1 MLGREKVTAGNLF
14 RSHDSVVLE
23 CLDQLLMS
31 STNRALLGQDAKNL
45 PISDEEV
52 VRRVRAGETALF
64 EVVMRRYNQRLYR
77 VARAILR
84 DDAEAEDV
92 TQQAYVNAYRHLDQ
106 FAGRAMF
113 STWLTKIAVHEAL
126 VRARRRGR
134 FDDKEAVH
142 DRDGETMGAVTSPGP
157 DPERQAFAG
166 ELRTL
171 IESAIEALP
180 EHYRAVFVMREVEG
194 MSTAESAECLDIT
207 EETAKTRLHRA
218 RMLLRDALY
227 ERAGIESGA
236 AFPFE
241 APRCDRVVAA
251 VFERIEAINRSG
263 LSNPD

>member
-1 MLGREKVTAGNLF
+1 
-14 RSHDSVVLE
+14 
-23 CLDQLLMS
+23 
-31 STNRALLGQDAKNL
+31 
-45 PISDEEV
+45 
-52 VRRVRAGETALF
+52 
-64 EVVMRRYNQRLYR
+64 MRRYNQRLYR

-106 FAGRAMF
+106 FAGRATF

-126 VRARRRGR
+126 ARARRRER
-134 FDDKEAVH
+134 FDEREAVH
-142 DRDGETMGAVTSPGP
+142 DGDTMGALKSPGA

-166 ELRTL
+166 ELRAL
-171 IESAIEALP
+171 LESAIEALP

-218 RMLLRDALY
+218 RTLLRETLY
-227 ERAGIESGA
+227 QRAGIENAA
-236 AFPFE
+236 AFSFE

-251 VFERIEAINRSG
+251 VLQQIEAIDQSRRPRPN
-263 LSNPD
+263 

>member
-1 MLGREKVTAGNLF
+1 
-14 RSHDSVVLE
+14 
-23 CLDQLLMS
+23 MS
-31 STNRALLGQDAKNL
+31 PTNRALLGQDARNL

-84 DDAEAEDV
+84 NDAEAEDV
-92 TQQAYVNAYRHLDQ
+92 MQQAYVNAYRHLDQ
-106 FAGRAMF
+106 FAGLARF
-113 STWLTKIAVHEAL
+113 STWLTRIAVHEAL
-126 VRARRRGR
+126 ARSRRRGR
-134 FDDKEAVH
+134 FDEQ
-142 DRDGETMGAVTSPGP
+142 ETVDEWNGDAMDALKSPGP

-180 EHYRAVFVMREVEG
+180 EHYRAVFVMRDVEG
-194 MSTAESAECLDIT
+194 MSTAESADCLDIT

-227 ERAGIESGA
+227 RARWHREC
-236 AFPFE
+236 
-241 APRCDRVVAA
+241 R
-251 VFERIEAINRSG
+251 G
-263 LSNPD
+263 LFV

>member
-1 MLGREKVTAGNLF
+1 
-14 RSHDSVVLE
+14 
-23 CLDQLLMS
+23 MS
-31 STNRALLGQDAKNL
+31 STNRPLLGQDARNL
-45 PISDEEV
+45 PISDDEV
-52 VRRVRAGETALF
+52 VRRVRAGETGLF

-113 STWLTKIAVHEAL
+113 STWLTRIAVHEAFA
-126 VRARRRGR
+126 RARRRSR
-134 FDDKEAVH
+134 FNEQETVDDW
-142 DRDGETMGAVTSPGP
+142 DGDSMDALTSPEP

-166 ELRTL
+166 ELRAL

-180 EHYRAVFVMREVEG
+180 EHYRAVFVMRAVEG

-218 RMLLRDALY
+218 RLLLRDTLY
-227 ERAGIESGA
+227 ERAGIETAA
-236 AFPFE
+236 AFSFE
-241 APRCDRVVAA
+241 APRCDRVVTA
-251 VFERIEAINRSG
+251 VFAQIEAIDQSSLPRAK
-263 LSNPD
+263 

>member
-1 MLGREKVTAGNLF
+1 
-14 RSHDSVVLE
+14 
-23 CLDQLLMS
+23 MS
-31 STNRALLGQDAKNL
+31 PTNRALLGQDARNL

-84 DDAEAEDV
+84 NDAEAEDV
-92 TQQAYVNAYRHLDQ
+92 MQQAYVNAYRHLDQ
-106 FAGRAMF
+106 FAGLARF
-113 STWLTKIAVHEAL
+113 STWLTRIAVHEAL
-126 VRARRRGR
+126 ARSRRRGR
-134 FDDKEAVH
+134 FDEQETVD
-142 DRDGETMGAVTSPGP
+142 DWDGDAMDALKSPGP

-180 EHYRAVFVMREVEG
+180 EHYRAVFVMRAVEG
-194 MSTAESAECLDIT
+194 MSTAESADCLDIT

-227 ERAGIESGA
+227 QRAGIESAA
-236 AFPFE
+236 AFSFE
-241 APRCDRVVAA
+241 APRCDRVVDS
-251 VFERIEAINRSG
+251 VFAQIEALDQ
-263 LSNPD
+263 LSPPRAT

>member
-1 MLGREKVTAGNLF
+1 
-14 RSHDSVVLE
+14 
-23 CLDQLLMS
+23 MS
-31 STNRALLGQDAKNL
+31 STNRPLLGQDARNL
-45 PISDEEV
+45 PISDDEV
-52 VRRVRAGETALF
+52 VRRVRAGETGLF

-92 TQQAYVNAYRHLDQ
+92 TQQAYVNAYGHLDQ

-113 STWLTKIAVHEAL
+113 STWLTRIAVHEAFA
-126 VRARRRGR
+126 RARRRGR
-134 FDDKEAVH
+134 FDEQETVD
-142 DRDGETMGAVTSPGP
+142 DWDGDIMDALRSPGP

-166 ELRTL
+166 ELRAL

-180 EHYRAVFVMREVEG
+180 EHYRAVFVMRAVQG

-218 RMLLRDALY
+218 RLLLRETLY
-227 ERAGIESGA
+227 ERAGIETAA
-236 AFPFE
+236 AFSFE

-251 VFERIEAINRSG
+251 VFEQIEATTARKE
-263 LSNPD
+263 PR

>member
-1 MLGREKVTAGNLF
+1 
-14 RSHDSVVLE
+14 
-23 CLDQLLMS
+23 MS
-31 STNRALLGQDAKNL
+31 PTNRALLGQDARNL

-52 VRRVRAGETALF
+52 VRRVRAGETFLF

-92 TQQAYVNAYRHLDQ
+92 MQQAYVNAYRHLDQ
-106 FAGRAMF
+106 FAGLARF
-113 STWLTKIAVHEAL
+113 STWLTRIAVHEAL
-126 VRARRRGR
+126 ARSRRRGR
-134 FDDKEAVH
+134 FDEQETVDEW
-142 DRDGETMGAVTSPGP
+142 DGDAMDALKSPGP

-180 EHYRAVFVMREVEG
+180 EHYRAVFVMRAVEG
-194 MSTAESAECLDIT
+194 MSTAESADCLDIT

-227 ERAGIESGA
+227 QRAGIESAA
-236 AFPFE
+236 AFSFE
-241 APRCDRVVAA
+241 APRCDRLVEA
-251 VFERIEAINRSG
+251 VFAQIEVIDQSCPPRTT
-263 LSNPD
+263 

>member
-1 MLGREKVTAGNLF
+1 M
-14 RSHDSVVLE
+14 
-23 CLDQLLMS
+23 
-31 STNRALLGQDAKNL
+31 NRRLLGQDAKNL

-52 VRRVRAGETALF
+52 VQRLRAGETGLF

-92 TQQAYVNAYRHLDQ
+92 MQQAYVNAYRHLDQ
-106 FAGRAMF
+106 FAGRALF

-126 VRARRRGR
+126 ARARRKGR
-134 FDDKEAVH
+134 FEEPEAV
-142 DRDGETMGAVTSPGP
+142 DDSNGDAMSGLKSPGP

-166 ELRTL
+166 ELRAL

-207 EETAKTRLHRA
+207 EESAKTRLHRA
-218 RMLLRDALY
+218 RKLLRDTLY
-227 ERAGIESGA
+227 ERAGIENAA
-236 AFPFE
+236 AFSFE
-241 APRCDRVVAA
+241 APRCDRVVAV
-251 VFERIEAINRSG
+251 VFEQVSPAATVIPASTRS
-263 LSNPD
+263 D